1 MACTNSFIEC
11 TSLSFSYDIYGIVS
25 VSYTMVHNDSEFC
38 YVTTINAGGVIFSG
52 YVSSMT
58 LKQITGTSGWYETSV
73 VLTAITN

>member
-25 VSYTMVHNDSEFC
+25 ISYMMVHNDPNFC
-38 YVTTINAGGVIFSG
+38 YVTEIRAGGKVFSG
-52 YVSSMT
+52 YVSSMS

-73 VLTAITN
+73 VLTATTN